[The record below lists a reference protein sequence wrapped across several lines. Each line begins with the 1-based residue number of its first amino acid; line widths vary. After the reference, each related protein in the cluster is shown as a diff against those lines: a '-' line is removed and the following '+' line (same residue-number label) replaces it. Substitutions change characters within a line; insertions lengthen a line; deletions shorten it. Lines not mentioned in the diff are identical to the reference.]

1 MLQQVVDTDTTGLY
15 INIDA
20 SVKVRS
26 QKRAKCSK
34 MDLQMEKTNWETQV

>member
-1 MLQQVVDTDTTGLY
+1 MLQKIVDTDTTGLC

-20 SVKVRS
+20 SIKVRS

-34 MDLQMEKTNWETQV
+34 MDLQMEKTNWET